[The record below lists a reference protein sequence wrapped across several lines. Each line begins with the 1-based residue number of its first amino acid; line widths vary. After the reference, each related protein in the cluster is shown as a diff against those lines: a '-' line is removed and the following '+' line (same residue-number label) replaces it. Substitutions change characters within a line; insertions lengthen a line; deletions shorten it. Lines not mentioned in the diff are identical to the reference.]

1 MPFQNSPW
9 FVPERSTGRQASG
22 YEDTVPKVSGHGEL
36 FVAGGGAGS
45 AGSAGFGVSLVRVG
59 GFRLVGFGGT
69 HEGSTSL
76 R

>member
-36 FVAGGGAGS
+36 FVAGGGGAGS
-45 AGSAGFGVSLVRVG
+45 AGSAGFGVALVRVG
-59 GFRLVGFGGT
+59 ASPLVGFGGA
-69 HEGSTSL
+69 H
-76 R
+76 

>member
-36 FVAGGGAGS
+36 FGAGGGSGS
-45 AGSAGFGVSLVRVG
+45 AGSSGLGVALVKVG
-59 GFRLVGFGGT
+59 ALPLIGFGGA
-69 HEGSTSL
+69 H
-76 R
+76 